1 MERSKKYNIYL
12 WSKSIMWKY
21 PSKAPWGRGWQCR
34 QVMTEKESVPQPVV
48 HHWWSWKRPQ
58 ASNNMRPPLSS
69 QFSLT
74 HPPANNCSVHC
85 KLNLSVDCVSSSVCV
100 CVCVCVCV
108 FLCEVLVYGVHWG
121 FWIRFFSQ
129 ADSSHLGR
137 LRSLM
142 GFIFSLLGN
151 FCRDTQHSEWV
162 HCSWKQL
169 HLSRSSHAPHLSL
182 LILSFLTQ

>member
-1 MERSKKYNIYL
+1 MERSIYL

-21 PSKAPWGRGWQCR
+21 PSKAPWGEADSADRWWQRGNLSHSLLCIIDGAGR
-34 QVMTEKESVPQPVV
+34 GLRPVTIWD
-48 HHWWSWKRPQ
+48 HHW
-58 ASNNMRPPLSS
+58 ALSS
-69 QFSLT
+69 HWLIHLQTTALCT
-74 HPPANNCSVHC
+74 ANWTSPLIVCPR
-85 KLNLSVDCVSSSVCV
+85 LCV

-151 FCRDTQHSEWV
+151 FCRDTQHSEWI